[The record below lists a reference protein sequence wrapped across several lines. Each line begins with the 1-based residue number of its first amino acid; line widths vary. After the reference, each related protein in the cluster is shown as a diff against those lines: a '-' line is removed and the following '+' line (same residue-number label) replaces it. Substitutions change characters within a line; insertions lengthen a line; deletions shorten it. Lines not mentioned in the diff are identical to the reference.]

1 LVRGLL
7 FLGSMRLGAWRRES
21 PAEARQ
27 RRLVRK
33 MLMLPPE
40 PVYHDV
46 LAGFATLGAL
56 GLVLMGV
63 LAWRLGQLATIA
75 PILVSVLIVATLGH
89 TVLQTRRRYRHVIAG
104 ALVLAMLLGVL
115 AAVAHRYGSIASMA
129 VVAGPTPSALANS
142 DTPR

>member
-1 LVRGLL
+1 
-7 FLGSMRLGAWRRES
+7 
-21 PAEARQ
+21 
-27 RRLVRK
+27 

-40 PVYHDV
+40 PVYHHV

-56 GLVLMGV
+56 GLVLVGA

-75 PILVSVLIVATLGH
+75 PMLVSVSVVATLALA
-89 TVLQTRRRYRHVIAG
+89 VLQTRRRYRHVIAG
-104 ALVLAMLLGVL
+104 GLVLAVLLGVL
-115 AAVAHRYGSIASMA
+115 AAVAHRYGSIASVA